1 VWSRRR
7 VPTGRARA
15 TECIG
20 QDEQVSADYRPE
32 AEVVELCQE
41 LIRIDT
47 SNFGPEPGPGERIAA
62 ERVAELLDEAGIAS
76 QLLEP
81 EPGRTSVVAHWEPD
95 GVDTSISPLLV
106 HGHLDVVPANA
117 DDWSVPPFAG
127 EVIDGCVWGRGAI
140 DMKHFD
146 AMVLSVVRARARA
159 GSAPRRPIRL
169 IFTADEEAG
178 SGLGAQWLVREH
190 REVVEGCQE
199 AIGEVGG
206 FSLTIRD
213 DLRLYLI
220 QTAEKGM
227 AWLNLIAE
235 GRAGHGSFH
244 NDQNAIT
251 ELSEAVARIGAYEW
265 PRRVTAP
272 QRAFL
277 EAVAEALEVD
287 LDPDRADE
295 ALARLGSV
303 ARVVGATMSNT
314 ANPTMLA
321 AGNKHNV
328 IPSRAMAGIDGR
340 FVPGA
345 EDEFFATIADLIG
358 DKVRYEVVAHQP
370 SVETQFAGA
379 LVEAMQACL
388 SAEDP
393 GARAVPFL
401 SSAGTDG
408 KAWHRAGIKC
418 YGFAPLRLPPEVD
431 FVAMFHG
438 VDERVPT
445 DSLEFGARVLDRF
458 FEMA

>member
-1 VWSRRR
+1 V
-7 VPTGRARA
+7 RA

-20 QDEQVSADYRPE
+20 QDELVSADYRPD

-47 SNFGPEPGPGERIAA
+47 SNFGPEPGPGERVAA
-62 ERVAELLDEAGIAS
+62 ERVAELLDEVDIS
-76 QLLEP
+76 SDLLEP

-117 DDWSVPPFAG
+117 DDWSVPPFSG
-127 EVIDGCVWGRGAI
+127 EVVDGCVWGRGAV

-146 AMVLSVVRARARA
+146 AMVLSVVRARARVGA
-159 GSAPRRPIRL
+159 APRRPIRL

-178 SGLGAQWLVREH
+178 SGLGARWLVEEH

-206 FSLTIRD
+206 FSLTIRN

-235 GRAGHGSFH
+235 GRAGHGSFR

-251 ELSEAVARIGAYEW
+251 ELSAAVARIGAYEW

-272 QRAFL
+272 QRALL
-277 EAVAEALEVD
+277 EAVAEAFEVD
-287 LDPDRADE
+287 LDPDRAE
-295 ALARLGSV
+295 ETLARLGSV

-340 FVPGA
+340 FVPGG
-345 EDEFFATIADLIG
+345 EDEFYATISDLIG
-358 DKVRYEVVAHQP
+358 DKVRYEVVTHQP
-370 SVETQFAGA
+370 SVETPFSGA

-388 SAEDP
+388 LAEDP

-445 DSLEFGARVLDRF
+445 ESLEFGARVLDRF
-458 FEMA
+458 LDRA

>member
-1 VWSRRR
+1 
-7 VPTGRARA
+7 
-15 TECIG
+15 
-20 QDEQVSADYRPE
+20 VSADYRPE
-32 AEVVELCQE
+32 AEVVGLCQE

-47 SNFGPEPGPGERIAA
+47 SNFGPEPGPGERVAA
-62 ERVAELLDEAGIAS
+62 ERVAELLDEVGIAS

-106 HGHLDVVPANA
+106 HGHLDVVPAIA
-117 DDWSVPPFAG
+117 DDWSVPPFSG

-159 GSAPRRPIRL
+159 RSAPRRPIRL

-178 SGLGAQWLVREH
+178 SGLGAQWLVQEH

-235 GRAGHGSFH
+235 GRAGHGSFR

-251 ELSEAVARIGAYEW
+251 ELSAAVARIGAYEW
-265 PRRVTAP
+265 PRRVTTP

-277 EAVAEALEVD
+277 EAVAEAFEVD

-328 IPSRAMAGIDGR
+328 IPSRAVAGIDGR
-340 FVPGA
+340 FVPGG

-358 DKVRYEVVAHQP
+358 DKVRYEIVAHQP
-370 SVETQFAGA
+370 SVETQFSGA

-458 FEMA
+458 FDMA